1 MIRNKP
7 KKVNTTPMRV
17 SGVISKSPG
26 IKKPFIEY
34 AQTNLIHF
42 IRSS

>member
-1 MIRNKP
+1 MIRNQS
-7 KKVNTTPMRV
+7 KKVNATPICV
-17 SGVISKSPG
+17 SGVISKSPT

-42 IRSS
+42 VRTT